1 MFPKRLLI
9 LSLALMLL
17 IAAIP
22 VLAQDEAPAEEEE
35 LTSAIKKISLSV
47 EGGWFSG
54 TTFLSLPAVD
64 ARAQLAEGS
73 NFVTLFN
80 GEELDLGIEREQNDL
95 DGPEK
100 KIEAGNHFGGR
111 IGFYLSDAFH
121 IDLTGGYSTGK
132 ASISMLRFE
141 DGEQQERVDGDDI
154 LDWVQELPKY
164 DSQNITGGFTD
175 DGFKSY
181 MFGVGLA
188 YDAYP
193 LQTFGLVPYFG
204 TGFGGVINRFTVL
217 EDKTALYFR
226 LYGGLMMPLG
236 DSAQLSFR
244 AAATTYSF
252 STEEVDYSE
261 QVTSATLSLGLT
273 WLFDVKPIH

>member
-1 MFPKRLLI
+1 
-9 LSLALMLL
+9 
-17 IAAIP
+17 
-22 VLAQDEAPAEEEE
+22 V
-35 LTSAIKKISLSV
+35 
-47 EGGWFSG
+47 GGTYSG
-54 TTFLSLPAVD
+54 ATFLSLPAVD
-64 ARAQLAEGS
+64 ARAQLAAGS

-80 GEELDLGIEREQNDL
+80 GEELDLGIERADNDL
-95 DGPEK
+95 DAPEK
-100 KIEAGNHFGGR
+100 RIQSGQSYGGR

-121 IDLTGGYSTGK
+121 VDLSGSYSSGT
-132 ASISMLRFE
+132 ATLSMLRFADAE
-141 DGEQQERVDGDDI
+141 AQERVEGDD
-154 LDWVQELPKY
+154 LMTWVNSLAKY
-164 DSQNITGGFTD
+164 DRQGITGGFTD
-175 DGFKSY
+175 DGFRSY

-193 LQTFGLVPYFG
+193 LQTFKLVPYFG

-244 AAATTYSF
+244 AEATTYSF
-252 STEEVDYSE
+252 STEEVDYAE
-261 QVTSATLSLGLT
+261 QVTSTAMSLGFT

>member
-1 MFPKRLLI
+1 MLPKRLLVLFFVSTLVI
-9 LSLALMLL
+9 GAL
-17 IAAIP
+17 P

-35 LTSAIKKISLSV
+35 LTSAIKKIALSI
-47 EGGWFSG
+47 EGGWYSG

-80 GEELDLGIEREQNDL
+80 GEELDLGIEREINDL

-100 KIEAGNHFGGR
+100 RILSGDAFGGR

-121 IDLTGGYSTGK
+121 IDLTGSYSSGRAT
-132 ASISMLRFE
+132 ISMLRFE
-141 DGEQQERVDGDDI
+141 DSEQQERVEGDE
-154 LDWVQELPKY
+154 LLTWVRNLPKY
-164 DSQNITGGFTD
+164 QSQAISGGFTD

-181 MFGVGLA
+181 MFGFGLA

-193 LQTFGLVPYFG
+193 IRTLGVVPYFG
-204 TGFGGVINRFTVL
+204 TGFGGVINRFTTL

-226 LYGGLMMPLG
+226 LYGGLMLPLG

-252 STEEVDYSE
+252 ATEEVGYAE
-261 QVTSATLSLGLT
+261 QVTSATLNLGLT
-273 WLFDVKPIH
+273 WFFDVKPIY